1 MLTDAERRTLRALC
15 DAVVPA
21 LARAEDPHGFLARRG
36 SDLDLPAL
44 IEEGLAE
51 TPEHLR
57 AQFRRLL
64 RVMGSRA
71 ANLVLGAGPRGV
83 AEMSASAA
91 EAYLRSW
98 GTSRL
103 PLRRAAFQALKQV
116 ITFLF
121 YASHPA
127 GEPNPNWPA
136 IGFPG
141 HPPVA
146 PGTVPGTAL
155 GAASGVIPRIT
166 PLEVASDAGLE
177 ADVCV
182 IGSGAGGSVAAAELS
197 RAGRQVL
204 IVERGGYYDQGDYNG
219 DEYEML
225 RRLSLGKGLFGTADN
240 AFGLLAAT
248 CLGGSTVVNW
258 CTSLRPAG
266 DVLEEW
272 GCEHGIDGAS
282 GPEFLEA
289 MGAVEARLNVNTL
302 ESGHNP
308 NNQVL
313 ADGARA
319 LGYRLETIP
328 RNVRGCDDCGP
339 CVYGC
344 ARGAKQDAL
353 VTYLRDACGHGARV
367 LVRCRAE
374 RVLARS
380 GEVTGVEAV
389 VTDPASGQQH
399 RVAIRCRT
407 VVVAGG
413 AIFSPALLLRSGL
426 GNTMVGRGLRL
437 HPVTACLGLYPH
449 PIRIWAGAA
458 QTATCTEFTRVRGM
472 HGFWIEASP
481 GHPGLSAMA
490 LPWVSGE
497 DHKRQMARLEH
508 TAALIVLVRDSGSG
522 RVGLTP
528 DGHPLVRYALN
539 AQDRAL
545 MLQGLEEMGK
555 IHFAAGAQEVASLH
569 TRGVRVRREEPGA
582 AVLFA
587 DGVRREGIRPNA
599 LALFSAHLMGG
610 LPMGSDSRLAAVD
623 PSGGLYGVRN
633 LFVADASLF
642 PSAPGVNP
650 MIAIMAMAYRVAR
663 RIASDQP

>member
-15 DAVVPA
+15 DAMVPA
-21 LARAEDPHGFLARRG
+21 LAGTADPHGFFARRG
-36 SDLDLPAL
+36 SDLGLPAL

-51 TPEHLR
+51 APEHLR

-71 ANLVLGAGPRGV
+71 ANLMLAAGPRGV

-121 YASHPA
+121 YASHPL
-127 GEPNPNWPA
+127 GESNPNWPA
-136 IGFPG
+136 IGFSG
-141 HPPVA
+141 HPYVA
-146 PGTVPGTAL
+146 PG
-155 GAASGVIPRIT
+155 AAPRIT
-166 PLEVASDAGLE
+166 PLEVKSDISLDT
-177 ADVCV
+177 DVCV

-204 IVERGGYYDQGDYNG
+204 IVERGGYYDLGDYNG

-258 CTSLRPAG
+258 CTSLRPPG

-272 GCEHGIDGAS
+272 EREHGIDGAS
-282 GPEFLEA
+282 GPEFLAA
-289 MGAVEARLNVNTL
+289 MDAVEGRLNVNTL

-319 LGYRLETIP
+319 LGYRTETIP

-353 VTYLRDACGHGARV
+353 VTYIRDACEAGARV

-374 RVLARS
+374 RVIARS

-389 VTDPASGQQH
+389 ATDAASGQQH
-399 RVAIRCRT
+399 RVTIRCRA

-426 GNTMVGRGLRL
+426 GNALVGRGLRL
-437 HPVTACLGLYPH
+437 HPVTACLGAYPH
-449 PIRIWAGAA
+449 PIRIWSGAA

-490 LPWVSGE
+490 MPWVSGE
-497 DHKRQMARLEH
+497 EHKRQMARLAH

-522 RVGLTP
+522 RVDLTP
-528 DGHPLVRYALN
+528 DGHPVVRYALN
-539 AQDRAL
+539 AQDRSL
-545 MLQGLEEMGK
+545 MLQGLEEMGN
-555 IHFAAGAQEVASLH
+555 IHMAAGALEVASLH
-569 TRGVRVRREEPGA
+569 TRGVRVSRDEPGA
-582 AVLFA
+582 AARFA

-610 LPMGSDSRLAAVD
+610 LPMGADSRRAAVD
-623 PSGGLYGVRN
+623 PSGRLHGVRN
-633 LFVADASLF
+633 LFAADASLF

-663 RIASDQP
+663 RIASAG

>member
-15 DAVVPA
+15 DAMVPA
-21 LARAEDPHGFLARRG
+21 LNRTEDPHGFLARRG
-36 SDLDLPAL
+36 SDLGLPAL

-51 TPEHLR
+51 APEHLR
-57 AQFRRLL
+57 AQFRQLL
-64 RVMGSRA
+64 RVMGNRA
-71 ANLVLGAGPRGV
+71 ANLILAARPRGV

-121 YASHPA
+121 YASHPP
-127 GEPNPNWPA
+127 GESNPNWPA

-141 HPPVA
+141 HPHVA
-146 PGTVPGTAL
+146 PG
-155 GAASGVIPRIT
+155 AAPRIT
-166 PLEVASDAGLE
+166 PLAVTSDVSLE
-177 ADVCV
+177 TDVCV

-197 RAGRQVL
+197 RAGRRVL

-258 CTSLRPAG
+258 CTSLRPPS

-272 GCEHGIDGAS
+272 EREHGIDGAS
-282 GPEFLEA
+282 GPEFLAA
-289 MGAVEARLNVNTL
+289 MDAVEGRLNVNTL
-302 ESGHNP
+302 ESRHNP

-353 VTYLRDACGHGARV
+353 VTYIRDACEAGARV

-374 RVLARS
+374 RVLAHS

-389 VTDPASGQQH
+389 ATDPASGQQH
-399 RVAIRCRT
+399 RVTIRCRT

-426 GNTMVGRGLRL
+426 GNAMVGRGLRL
-437 HPVTACLGLYPH
+437 HPVTACLGIYPH
-449 PIRIWAGAA
+449 PIRIWSGAA

-497 DHKRQMARLEH
+497 EHKRQMARLEH
-508 TAALIVLVRDSGSG
+508 TAALIVLVRDSGTG
-522 RVGLTP
+522 RVDLTP
-528 DGHPLVRYALN
+528 DGHPQVRYTLN

-545 MLQGLEEMGK
+545 MLRGLEEMGK
-555 IHFAAGAQEVASLH
+555 IHMAAGALEVSSLH
-569 TRGVRVRREEPGA
+569 TRGVRVRRDEPGA
-582 AVLFA
+582 AARFA
-587 DGVRREGIRPNA
+587 EGVRREGIRPNA

-610 LPMGSDSRLAAVD
+610 LPMGADSRSAAVD

-633 LFVADASLF
+633 LFAADASLF

-650 MIAIMAMAYRVAR
+650 MIAIMAMAHRVAR
-663 RIASDQP
+663 RIASAG

>member
-1 MLTDAERRTLRALC
+1 MLTDSERRTLRALC
-15 DAVVPA
+15 DAIVPA
-21 LARAEDPHGFLARRG
+21 LDRAGDPHGFLGRRG
-36 SDLDLPAL
+36 SDLGLPAL

-51 TPEHLR
+51 APEHLR
-57 AQFRRLL
+57 AQLRRLL
-64 RVMGSRA
+64 RVMGNPV
-71 ANLVLGAGPRGV
+71 ANLLLAARPRGV
-83 AEMSASAA
+83 ATMSASAA

-98 GTSRL
+98 GTSRM
-103 PLRRAAFQALKQV
+103 PLKRAAFQALKQV

-121 YASHPA
+121 YAAHPP
-127 GEPNPNWPA
+127 GEPNPNWAA

-141 HPPVA
+141 HPPVTPGPA
-146 PGTVPGTAL
+146 PRIAPLAITSDTAL
-155 GAASGVIPRIT
+155 ET
-166 PLEVASDAGLE
+166 
-177 ADVCV
+177 DVCV

-204 IVERGGYYDQGDYNG
+204 LVERGGYYSQSDYNG

-240 AFGLLAAT
+240 AFGLLAST

-258 CTSLRPAG
+258 CTSLRPSK
-266 DVLEEW
+266 DVLDEW
-272 GCEHGIDGAS
+272 EREHGIDGAS
-282 GPEFLEA
+282 GHEFRAAIE
-289 MGAVEARLNVNTL
+289 AVEGRLNVNTL

-313 ADGARA
+313 VDGAQA
-319 LGYRLETIP
+319 LGYQVETIP

-353 VTYLRDACGHGARV
+353 VTYIRDACEAGARV

-374 RVLARS
+374 RVLARG

-389 VTDPASGQQH
+389 ATDPSSGQQH
-399 RVAIRCRT
+399 RVTIRCRT
-407 VVVAGG
+407 VVVSGG

-426 GNTMVGRGLRL
+426 GNALVGRGLRL
-437 HPVTACLGLYPH
+437 HPVTACLGVYPD
-449 PIRIWAGAA
+449 PVRIWSGAA
-458 QTATCTEFTRVRGM
+458 QTATCTEFSRVRGT

-490 LPWVSGE
+490 VPWGGGE
-497 DHKRQMARLEH
+497 EHKRQMARLAH

-522 RVGLTP
+522 TIALAP
-528 DGHPLVRYALN
+528 DGNPVVRYALN
-539 AQDRAL
+539 AQDRSL

-555 IHFAAGAQEVASLH
+555 IHLAAGALEVSSLH
-569 TRGVRVRREEPGA
+569 TRGVRVRHEEPGA
-582 AVLFA
+582 AARFVM
-587 DGVRREGIRPNA
+587 GVRREGVQPNA

-610 LPMGSDSRLAAVD
+610 LPMGADSRRAAVD

-650 MIAIMAMAYRVAR
+650 MIAIMAMALRVAQ
-663 RIASDQP
+663 RIAAAG